1 MWCTRIVVLAGC
13 MVLAAGAQEAL
24 AQNKAGPGKLGVLG
38 AAIKPAAL
46 DAQRGG
52 RKEIVINTMDVDA
65 KLHDIRAI
73 DTVSGSN
80 FITESAFSHSSGLP
94 TAIQNS
100 GSNVIIQNAF
110 ILNVDIK

>member
-1 MWCTRIVVLAGC
+1 MWCTKIIVLAGC
-13 MVLAAGAQEAL
+13 MVLTAGAQQVL
-24 AQNKAGPGKLGVLG
+24 AQDKAGAGKLGVLG
-38 AAIKPAAL
+38 TAITPSAL

-52 RKEIVINTMDVDA
+52 KEIVINTMNVDA
-65 KLHDIRAI
+65 TLHDNRAI

-80 FITESAFSHSSGLP
+80 FITESAFSHASGLP

-110 ILNVDIK
+110 ILNLGIK

>member
-1 MWCTRIVVLAGC
+1 MWYTRIVVLAGC

-65 KLHDIRAI
+65 KLHDNRAI

-80 FITESAFSHSSGLP
+80 FISESAFSHSSGLP

-100 GSNVIIQNAF
+100 GNNVIIQNAF